1 MRFYVTGDMAIKRLC
16 SSICSSACKESFSR
30 TQASLMKCGVALQP
44 GKGGCGHPRPGL
56 QVLGLPEF

>member
-16 SSICSSACKESFSR
+16 SSACKESFSR
-30 TQASLMKCGVALQP
+30 TQASLMEVWGRPTARGKVDVAIP
-44 GKGGCGHPRPGL
+44 GPGL